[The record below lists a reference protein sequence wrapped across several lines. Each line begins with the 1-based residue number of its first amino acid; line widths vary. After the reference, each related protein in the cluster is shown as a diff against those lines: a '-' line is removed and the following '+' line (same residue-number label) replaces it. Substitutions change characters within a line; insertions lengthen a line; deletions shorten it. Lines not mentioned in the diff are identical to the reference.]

1 LVFKIFNRLYPRF
14 VRRYSILSFGMSL
27 PELLTRHLVLC
38 EELHALA
45 LEENRILKL
54 ESRAPDA
61 AWRERKQALAA
72 RFETSVAD
80 LKARPRAVGEH
91 GGELLERA
99 REKSLQILHLDREN
113 EQLLLRCSLNPMRP
127 DQPMPPSSAGAARAY
142 GRAAGRAIT
151 PP

>member
-1 LVFKIFNRLYPRF
+1 
-14 VRRYSILSFGMSL
+14 MSL

-54 ESRAPDA
+54 ERRAPDA
-61 AWRERKQALAA
+61 AWRERKQSLAA
-72 RFETSVAD
+72 RFEASVTE
-80 LKARPRAVGEH
+80 LKARPKLAGEH

-113 EQLLLRCSLNPMRP
+113 EQLLLRYSLNPMRP
-127 DQPMPPSSAGAARAY
+127 EQPLPPSSAGVARAY
-142 GRAAGRAIT
+142 GRPAAGRAIT